1 MTNTITV
8 PMFANKQVG
17 TTEIKLPFYFTSGDY
32 SKSYCCMNED
42 YVLIHV
48 YSLGDGRVMQ
58 IETKQYEDEHEV
70 AFRLERESRDKH
82 YAPIEEAVFMHQ
94 FSQVHREIF
103 YRVNPQLKPIE

>member
-1 MTNTITV
+1 MTNTITIPV
-8 PMFANKQVG
+8 VANTVVG
-17 TTEIKLPFYFTSGDY
+17 TTEIKLPFYFISGDY

-58 IETKQYEDEHEV
+58 IETKQYEDASEV

-82 YAPIEEAVFMHQ
+82 YEPIEEAVFMHQ
-94 FSQVHREIF
+94 FSTVHREIF
-103 YRVNPQLKPIE
+103 YRANPQLKPIE